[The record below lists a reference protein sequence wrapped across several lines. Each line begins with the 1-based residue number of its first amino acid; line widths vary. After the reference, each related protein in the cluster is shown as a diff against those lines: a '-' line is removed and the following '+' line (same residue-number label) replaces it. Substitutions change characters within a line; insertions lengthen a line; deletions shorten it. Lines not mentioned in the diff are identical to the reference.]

1 MASIN
6 PIFSVPF
13 AFDQLSDCDNLNQ
26 QLRELFIRRE
36 SQGARFANPNPYT
49 PRNTQ
54 LFESNFDLFAWPD
67 APIAALRDFCLARV
81 AQTVAELNQYDAV
94 QMARLNIV
102 TDAWFH
108 ITRRGGFFGV
118 HNHPMA
124 SWSGVYCVSA
134 GISDADQP
142 DSGKLSFVNPFAQMY
157 LDSGN
162 CQQQFPFQ
170 LGNYAFNLQ
179 AGELILFPSW
189 LVHQVMPFYGENER
203 ITVAFN
209 CSMAFR

>member
-1 MASIN
+1 MATIN
-6 PIFSVPF
+6 SIFSVPF
-13 AFDQLSDCDNLNQ
+13 AFDQLTDCASLNQ

-54 LFESNFDLFAWPD
+54 LFESNFDLFTWPD
-67 APIAALRDFCLARV
+67 APIAVLREFCLARV
-81 AQTVAELNQYDAV
+81 AQTVAELNQYDP
-94 QMARLNIV
+94 ARMTRLQIV

-108 ITRRGGFFGV
+108 VTRRGGFFGV

-124 SWSGVYCVSA
+124 SWSGVYCVSP
-134 GISDADQP
+134 GESDADQP
-142 DSGKLSFVNPFAQMY
+142 DSGKLSFVNPLAQMY
-157 LDSGN
+157 LDAGN
-162 CQQQFPFQ
+162 AQLHVPYQ

-189 LVHQVMPFYGENER
+189 LVHQVMPFYGEGER

>member
-1 MASIN
+1 MATIN

-13 AFDQLSDCDNLNQ
+13 AFDQLADCASVNQ

-54 LFESNFDLFAWPD
+54 LFESNFDVFTWPD
-67 APIAALRDFCLARV
+67 AAIAVLREFCLARLV
-81 AQTVAELNQYDAV
+81 QTVAELNQYDSAR
-94 QMARLNIV
+94 MARLNII

-124 SWSGVYCVSA
+124 SWSGVYCVSS
-134 GISDADQP
+134 GENDADQP
-142 DSGKLSFVNPFAQMY
+142 DSGKLSFVNPMAQMY
-157 LDSGN
+157 LDAGN
-162 CQQQFPFQ
+162 SQLQAPFQ

-179 AGELILFPSW
+179 AGQLIVFPSW
-189 LVHQVMPFYGENER
+189 LAHQVMPFYGEGER

>member
-1 MASIN
+1 MANIN
-6 PIFSVPF
+6 PLFSVPF
-13 AFDQLSDCDNLNQ
+13 VLDQLADCASVNQ
-26 QLRELFIRRE
+26 PLRELFIRRE

-54 LFESNFDLFAWPD
+54 LFESNFDLFTWPD
-67 APIAALRDFCLARV
+67 ASIAVLREFCLSRV
-81 AQTVAELNQYDAV
+81 AQTVAELNQYDGAH
-94 QMARLNIV
+94 MARLSIV

-108 ITRRGGFFGV
+108 VTRRGGFFGV

-124 SWSGVYCVSA
+124 SWSGVYCVSPR
-134 GISDADQP
+134 ISDADQP
-142 DSGKLSFVNPFAQMY
+142 DSGKLSFINPLAQMY
-157 LDSGN
+157 LDTGN
-162 CQQQFPFQ
+162 SQLQFPYQ

-189 LVHQVMPFYGENER
+189 LVHQVMPFYGEGER